1 MEGKWTQK
9 SEYVSPRNLKITV
22 ETTVPSL
29 LLLFKETKG
38 LGMCFIHSVWND
50 LYNSVAVSTWSW
62 AI

>member
-1 MEGKWTQK
+1 MEGKCTQK

-38 LGMCFIHSVWND
+38 LGMCFIHSV
-50 LYNSVAVSTWSW
+50 
-62 AI
+62 